1 MKRTLLFLA
10 AVAFLA
16 SCSTPKYSY
25 NFDHYNYNAGKKKAV
40 ASELS
45 ANDGLQAIQPEM
57 LTASTRTE
65 ISSTSMATPSVEKS
79 TPSKK
84 TYSQLTK
91 TERTE
96 IKNSVKEIKKA
107 IKAEKKG
114 VKATDSTKKIDHDLK
129 LAAIFGAVGIVALII
144 SGQVFYIIGGIAL
157 IIGVVFFVK
166 WLIKQKRHN
175 SELNFFRK
183 AFGGLFHFL

>member
-25 NFDHYNYNAGKKKAV
+25 NFDHYNYNAGKKKAPV

-45 ANDGLQAIQPEM
+45 AHDGLQAIQPEM

-84 TYSQLTK
+84 TYRQLTK

-96 IKNSVKEIKKA
+96 IKNSVKGIKKT
-107 IKAEKKG
+107 IKAEKKA

-166 WLIKQKRHN
+166 WLINQ
-175 SELNFFRK
+175 
-183 AFGGLFHFL
+183 